1 MLRLLERRR
10 RSNGHPT
17 PQAAYA
23 ALSEGMCLYAS
34 VNACSGRPLRQVGLR
49 DNDDNNVVLCCHAH
63 YGRLRRMKPRDL
75 DRLERD
81 LLHAFR
87 KGGHAVF

>member
-34 VNACSGRPLRQVGLR
+34 VNACSSRPLRQVGLR
-49 DNDDNNVVLCCHAH
+49 DNDDSNVVLCCTAH

-81 LLHAFR
+81 LVRAFGETRHAIF
-87 KGGHAVF
+87 